1 MKREGLLGRSIIS
14 VGQEYCLDNKYN
26 TIEDEKHPILKINSL
41 VGSTP
46 LKLIGRL
53 RLLIHHGRLHVECS
67 DSVVLSIVCAC

>member
-1 MKREGLLGRSIIS
+1 MKREGLSGRSIIY

-41 VGSTP
+41 VSTR
-46 LKLIGRL
+46 LKLMGRL
-53 RLLIHHGRLHVECS
+53 CLLIHHGRLHAECS